1 MTLNTN
7 KQKTIRVVL
16 VAGIFPPDIGGPA
29 RSVPKISRE
38 IMSRGH
44 QVEVLCLSDDPETAA
59 RDVYTFPVHRLRR
72 GESLPIRALRTV
84 VTAYRMARKADVVYA
99 NGLGLEAWLAARLAG
114 KPLVQKIVGDPA
126 WEKARYKGWFKGT
139 IDEYQTASKGWR
151 LWVLDRLRDLH
162 VRRAQTII
170 VPSRYLE
177 SIVLGWGCDPSK
189 VKVVYNAVSPQPP
202 VPEVVRENDLAVTVC
217 RLMPWKGIEGLLRV
231 TASLPRQR
239 LEIAGDGPFRAE
251 YERLAHSLDL
261 DGRVLFHG
269 NVDEAAVSGLLRRA
283 GAFVLNSS
291 YEGLPHVVLEAMRE
305 GAPVIATRVGGTSE
319 AVEDGIT
326 GILIRSGDDQA
337 LAAALS
343 SLAENP
349 ARAHQL
355 ATAATEK
362 LHRQFGFQT
371 MVTSTI
377 DTLVAAARGPQR

>member
-1 MTLNTN
+1 MT
-7 KQKTIRVVL
+7 KTTDNQNIRITL

-44 QVEVLCLSDDPETAA
+44 HVDVLCLSDDPHAAA
-59 RDVYTFPVHRLRR
+59 RDVYAFPVCRLRR
-72 GESLPIRALRTV
+72 SEALPVRALRTV
-84 VTAYRMARKADVVYA
+84 VTAYRMARQSDVVYA

-139 IDEYQTASKGWR
+139 IDEYQTAPKSWR
-151 LWVLDRLRDLH
+151 CWVLDRLRDLH
-162 VRRAQTII
+162 VRRATTII

-177 SIVLGWGCDPSK
+177 SIVLGWGCDPAK

-202 VPEVVRENDLAVTVC
+202 VPDVVRENDLAVTVC

-231 TASLPRQR
+231 TASLPGQR
-239 LEIAGDGPFRAE
+239 LEIAGDGPFRAD
-251 YERLAHSLDL
+251 YERLAQALGL
-261 DGRVLFHG
+261 GERVVFHG
-269 NVDEAAVSGLLRRA
+269 NVDEATVSGLLRRA

-319 AVEDGIT
+319 AVEDGTT
-326 GILIRSGDDQA
+326 GILIRSGDDEA
-337 LAAALS
+337 LSAALS
-343 SLAENP
+343 LLAKDP
-349 ARAHQL
+349 ARARQL

-362 LHRQFGFQT
+362 LRQQFGFDT
-371 MVTSTI
+371 MVSSTI
-377 DTLVAAARGPQR
+377 QTLVAAARGPKR